1 MNVIMMMLVK
11 CGFIKPF
18 GNTLGVKNGHVAM
31 VIGVIDCQCDNF
43 NQILPLKT
51 TVFLNVSTFL
61 NCFVVLEKFINN
73 FLYEIFTRAH

>member
-1 MNVIMMMLVK
+1 MMMLVK

-51 TVFLNVSTFL
+51 TVFFKRFNLFKLFCGFRKV
-61 NCFVVLEKFINN
+61 
-73 FLYEIFTRAH
+73 YQ